1 MKKSDKKTI
10 DGIIKEIGL
19 INDKMKSLDRASKV
33 NFVYE
38 QMDDEAKEAI
48 NSLITHLQMAR
59 VRKSQS
65 LLMDQEGV
73 HIPDPEAGI
82 G

>member
-1 MKKSDKKTI
+1 MKKDDKKTI

-33 NFVYE
+33 NFLYE
-38 QMDDEAKEAI
+38 KMDDESKAAI
-48 NSLITHLQMAR
+48 NGLIMHLQMAR

-65 LLMDQEGV
+65 LLMDEDGNY
-73 HIPDPEAGI
+73 IPDPEAGI